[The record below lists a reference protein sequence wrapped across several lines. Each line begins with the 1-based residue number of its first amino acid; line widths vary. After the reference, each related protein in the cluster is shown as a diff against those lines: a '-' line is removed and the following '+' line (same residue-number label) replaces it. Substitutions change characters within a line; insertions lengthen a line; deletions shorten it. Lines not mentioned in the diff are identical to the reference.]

1 MKHLKYIFTT
11 FAVALFAASCSQDEL
26 LEDGGDTPVTGQT
39 QTYTFTV
46 SPDIVMEGEAG
57 TRTPTATT
65 DDQPTRCF
73 MQVYDAAGV
82 AQVTG
87 PIAGTPS
94 NDNGDYTFT
103 TKLFSNTEYTYLF
116 WADNANVEVADLKA
130 VPYTA
135 GTVAFSYRTKGT
147 PENVAKTTV
156 SLKHAVTKLTLQTTT
171 ETSVKADEDVRVT
184 ASCASSYNVAAPAS
198 STFSSQTAEKVFEA
212 ATDFT
217 GENPEVAS
225 FYFIPRDEEQDVDVE
240 FHLLKQTIESVPLVA
255 NIHVYLQG
263 DLSED
268 NPKWGATSEYA
279 QKQINYFFKQKDGT
293 TSEGTL
299 VDGVYRFYLPEEK
312 ITDLEAVLSAIL
324 HKNVKLDLTGIY
336 IIFEE
341 VLDNDYTFTIKNN
354 PVSTIKCLDI
364 LINNNKTYA
373 VYYNPMYDGSYANFS
388 VVSDKL
394 KNQTE

>member
-1 MKHLKYIFTT
+1 MVMA
-11 FAVALFAASCSQDEL
+11 FAVALLAASCSQDEL
-26 LEDGGDTPVTGQT
+26 PGEGGDTPVTGQT

-65 DDQPTRCF
+65 DDQPTRCY

-82 AQVTG
+82 TKVTD

-94 NDNGDYTFT
+94 SDDGDYTYTFT

-171 ETSVKADEDVRVT
+171 ETSAEADEVVRVT

-225 FYFIPRDEEQDVDVE
+225 FYFIPENEEQDVYVE
-240 FHLLKQTIESVPLVA
+240 FHLLKQTIKSVPLVA
-255 NIHVYLQG
+255 NFHVYLQG
-263 DLSED
+263 DLSES

-279 QKQINYFFKQKDGT
+279 QKQIDFFFKNENGDYQ
-293 TSEGTL
+293 
-299 VDGVYRFYLPEEK
+299 FYLPEEK
-312 ITDLEAVLSAIL
+312 ITDLEAVLSAIF
-324 HKNVKLDLTGIY
+324 HKDVELNLTNGT
-336 IIFEE
+336 IFDE
-341 VLDNDYTFTIKNN
+341 VLDNDYTFAIRSDINN
-354 PVSTIKCLDI
+354 KCLDI
-364 LINNNKTYA
+364 LINNNETY
-373 VYYNPMYDGSYANFS
+373 VVSYNPIYNYYTEFS
-388 VVSDKL
+388 IVSDKL

>member
-1 MKHLKYIFTT
+1 MKHLKYMVMA
-11 FAVALFAASCSQDEL
+11 FAVALLATSCSQDEL
-26 LEDGGDTPVTGQT
+26 LDDGGDTPVTGQT

-82 AQVTG
+82 AQVTV

-171 ETSVKADEDVRVT
+171 ETSVDAGEDVRVT

-212 ATDFT
+212 ATNFT

-255 NIHVYLQG
+255 NFHVYLQG
-263 DLSED
+263 DLSES
-268 NPKWGATSEYA
+268 NPKWGATREYA
-279 QKQINYFFKQKDGT
+279 EKQIDRFFKDENGNPKGDNMGDG
-293 TSEGTL
+293 SYG
-299 VDGVYRFYLPEEK
+299 FYLPSDRISE
-312 ITDLEAVLSAIL
+312 LEAVIGAIFHEKVEIQLDGFTVFNKNLEDGYIFLISYNKYSQLLS
-324 HKNVKLDLTGIY
+324 IY
-336 IIFEE
+336 INYN
-341 VLDNDYTFTIKNN
+341 VLYKIYLSDSQFKDFSA
-354 PVSTIKCLDI
+354 VS
-364 LINNNKTYA
+364 N
-373 VYYNPMYDGSYANFS
+373 V
-388 VVSDKL
+388 L
-394 KNQTE
+394 KQSTE

>member
-1 MKHLKYIFTT
+1 MKHLKYIFMA
-11 FAVALFAASCSQDEL
+11 FAVALLAASCSQDEL
-26 LEDGGDTPVTGQT
+26 PGEGGDTPVTGQT

-57 TRTPTATT
+57 TRTPTATM

-82 AQVTG
+82 TQVTV

-116 WADNANVEVADLKA
+116 WADNANVEVADLQA

-147 PENVAKTTV
+147 PETVAKTTV
-156 SLKHAVTKLTLQTTT
+156 SLEHAVTKLTLQTTT
-171 ETSVKADEDVRVT
+171 ETSVDAEEAVRVT
-184 ASCASSYNVAAPAS
+184 ASCASSYNVAAPAK
-198 STFSSQTAEKVFEA
+198 STFSSQTAEKVFDV
-212 ATDFT
+212 ATDIAA
-217 GENPEVAS
+217 NKEVAS

-240 FHLLKQTIESVPLVA
+240 FHLLKQTIENVPLVA

-279 QKQINYFFKQKDGT
+279 KKQIDRFFKDENGNPKGDDG
-293 TSEGTL
+293 G
-299 VDGVYRFYLPEEK
+299 DGAYGFYLPSDRISE
-312 ITDLEAVLSAIL
+312 LEAVIGAIFHEKVEIRLDGGYKVFDKTLEGDYYFSIYYFDENLSIFINDVVNY
-324 HKNVKLDLTGIY
+324 KIFLDLNHGEHPD
-336 IIFEE
+336 FSC
-341 VLDNDYTFTIKNN
+341 
-354 PVSTIKCLDI
+354 VSNEL
-364 LINNNKTYA
+364 
-373 VYYNPMYDGSYANFS
+373 
-388 VVSDKL
+388 
-394 KNQTE
+394 NQSTE

>member
-1 MKHLKYIFTT
+1 MKHLKYMVMA
-11 FAVALFAASCSQDEL
+11 FAVALLATSCSQDEL
-26 LEDGGDTPVTGQT
+26 LDDGGDTPVTGQT

-82 AQVTG
+82 AQVTV

-171 ETSVKADEDVRVT
+171 ETSAEADEVVRVT

-255 NIHVYLQG
+255 NFHVYLQG

-268 NPKWGATSEYA
+268 NPKWGATKEYVE
-279 QKQINYFFKQKDGT
+279 KQIDFFFKDENGYP
-293 TSEGTL
+293 EGTL
-299 VDGVYRFYLPEEK
+299 TEGVYQFYLSLENMVN
-312 ITDLEAVLSAIL
+312 LEAVLSAIF
-324 HKNVKLDLTGIY
+324 HKNVKLDLTTGF
-336 IIFEE
+336 IFSEE
-341 VLDNDYTFTIKNN
+341 LDNDYTFEVLNN
-354 PVSTIKCLDI
+354 SPGECFNI
-364 LINNNKTYA
+364 LINGSETYRIYYATWASYKTPFSNVSNK
-373 VYYNPMYDGSYANFS
+373 
-388 VVSDKL
+388 L
-394 KNQTE
+394 NQSTE

>member
-1 MKHLKYIFTT
+1 MKHLKYMVMA
-11 FAVALFAASCSQDEL
+11 FAVALFATSCSQDEL
-26 LEDGGDTPVTGQT
+26 PGEGGDTPVTGQT

-65 DDQPTRCF
+65 DDQPTRCY

-82 AQVTG
+82 TKVTD

-94 NDNGDYTFT
+94 SDDGDYTYTFT

-135 GTVAFSYRTKGT
+135 GTVAFSCRTTGT
-147 PENVAKTTV
+147 PENVAKTTI

-171 ETSVKADEDVRVT
+171 ETSAEADEVVRVT
-184 ASCASSYNVAAPAS
+184 ASCASSYIVAAPAS

-225 FYFIPRDEEQDVDVE
+225 FYFIPENEEQDVYVE
-240 FHLLKQTIESVPLVA
+240 FHLLKQTIKSVPLVA
-255 NIHVYLQG
+255 NFHVYLQG
-263 DLSED
+263 DLSES

-279 QKQINYFFKQKDGT
+279 QKQIDFFFKNENGDYQ
-293 TSEGTL
+293 
-299 VDGVYRFYLPEEK
+299 FYLPEEK
-312 ITDLEAVLSAIL
+312 ITDLEAVLSAIF
-324 HKNVKLDLTGIY
+324 HKDVELNLTNGT
-336 IIFEE
+336 IFDE
-341 VLDNDYTFTIKNN
+341 VLDNDYTFAIRSDINN
-354 PVSTIKCLDI
+354 KCLDI
-364 LINNNKTYA
+364 LINNNETY
-373 VYYNPMYDGSYANFS
+373 VVSYNPIYNYYTEFS
-388 VVSDKL
+388 IVSDKL

>member
-11 FAVALFAASCSQDEL
+11 FAVALLATSCSQDEL
-26 LEDGGDTPVTGQT
+26 SGEGGDTPVTGQT

-46 SPDIVMEGEAG
+46 SPDILMEGEAG

-82 AQVTG
+82 TKVTD

-94 NDNGDYTFT
+94 NDDGDYTFT

-171 ETSVKADEDVRVT
+171 ETSAEADEVVRVT

-225 FYFIPRDEEQDVDVE
+225 FYFIPENEEQDVYVE

-255 NIHVYLQG
+255 NFHVYLQG

-268 NPKWGATSEYA
+268 NPKWGATSEYV
-279 QKQINYFFKQKDGT
+279 KDKIDFFFKNENGDPVGDFV
-293 TSEGTL
+293 G
-299 VDGVYRFYLPEEK
+299 GAYRFYLPEEEIK
-312 ITDLEAVLSAIL
+312 NLEAVLSAIF
-324 HKNVKLDLTGIY
+324 HKNVELNLTQSGT
-336 IIFEE
+336 IFEE
-341 VLDNDYTFTIKNN
+341 VLDNDYTFKILHAGFDKKLN
-354 PVSTIKCLDI
+354 I
-364 LINNNKTYA
+364 LINDNETY
-373 VYYNPMYDGSYANFS
+373 VVSYNPVNDYYVNFS

-394 KNQTE
+394 NNQTE

>member
-1 MKHLKYIFTT
+1 MKHLKYIFMA
-11 FAVALFAASCSQDEL
+11 FAVALLATSCSQEEL
-26 LEDGGDTPVTGQT
+26 PGEGGDTPVTGQT

-82 AQVTG
+82 TKVTD
-87 PIAGTPS
+87 PIDGTPN
-94 NDNGDYTFT
+94 NDDGDYTYTFT

-116 WADNANVEVADLKA
+116 WADNANVAVADLKA

-135 GTVAFSYRTKGT
+135 GTVAFSYRTTGT

-171 ETSVKADEDVRVT
+171 ETSVDAEEAVRVT

-198 STFSSQTAEKVFEA
+198 STFSSQTAEKVFDV
-212 ATDFT
+212 ATDIAA
-217 GENPEVAS
+217 NKEVAS

-263 DLSED
+263 DLSE
-268 NPKWGATSEYA
+268 NNSKWGATKEYA
-279 QKQINYFFKQKDGT
+279 EKQIDRFFKDENGNPKGDNMGDGIYRFSLSPDRISELEAVIGAIFHEKVEIQLGGLTVFEKNLEEDYIFQINYDIFSQH
-293 TSEGTL
+293 L
-299 VDGVYRFYLPEEK
+299 
-312 ITDLEAVLSAIL
+312 A
-324 HKNVKLDLTGIY
+324 IY
-336 IIFEE
+336 INYNLLYIIHLNYSQYEDFSDVSN
-341 VLDNDYTFTIKNN
+341 VLKQ
-354 PVSTIKCLDI
+354 ST
-364 LINNNKTYA
+364 
-373 VYYNPMYDGSYANFS
+373 
-388 VVSDKL
+388 
-394 KNQTE
+394 E

>member
-1 MKHLKYIFTT
+1 MKQLKYIVMA
-11 FAVALFAASCSQDEL
+11 FAVALLAASCSQDEL
-26 LEDGGDTPVTGQT
+26 SGEGGDTPVTGQT

-46 SPDIVMEGEAG
+46 SPDILMEGEAG

-82 AQVTG
+82 TKVTD

-94 NDNGDYTFT
+94 NDDGDYTFT

-171 ETSVKADEDVRVT
+171 ETSAEADEVVRVT

-225 FYFIPRDEEQDVDVE
+225 FYFIPENEEQDVYVE

-255 NIHVYLQG
+255 NFHVYLQG
-263 DLSED
+263 DLSES
-268 NPKWGATSEYA
+268 NPKWGATREYA
-279 QKQINYFFKQKDGT
+279 EKQIDRFFKDENGNPKGDNMGDG
-293 TSEGTL
+293 SYG
-299 VDGVYRFYLPEEK
+299 FYLPSDRISE
-312 ITDLEAVLSAIL
+312 LEAVIGAIFHEKVEIQLDGLTVFNKNLEDGYIFLISYNKYSQLLS
-324 HKNVKLDLTGIY
+324 IY
-336 IIFEE
+336 INYN
-341 VLDNDYTFTIKNN
+341 VLYKIYLSDSQYKDFSA
-354 PVSTIKCLDI
+354 VS
-364 LINNNKTYA
+364 N
-373 VYYNPMYDGSYANFS
+373 V
-388 VVSDKL
+388 L
-394 KNQTE
+394 KQSTE